1 MIEKQMTSDGEETK
15 KLYYEDSH
23 RKEFKATVLSC
34 EERLTA
40 KGKKDGYAVVLDQT
54 AFFPEGGGQF
64 GDRGWIDDVEVYDT
78 HEKGGVI
85 LHRGSRNDGDRK
97 AGFCGA
103 FFQNAG
109 AFR

>member
-1 MIEKQMTSDGEETK
+1 MIEKQMTSGGEETK

-64 GDRGWIDDVEVYDT
+64 GDRGFIDDVEVYDT
-78 HEKGGVI
+78 HEKGGII
-85 LHRGSRNDGDRK
+85 LHYTK
-97 AGFCGA
+97 MPVEAGTTVTGKLDFA
-103 FFQNAG
+103 ERFSIM
-109 AFR
+109 

>member
-1 MIEKQMTSDGEETK
+1 MIEKQMLSGGEETK

-23 RKEFKATVLSC
+23 RKEFTATVLSC

-40 KGKKDGYAVVLDQT
+40 KGKKDGYVVVLDQT
-54 AFFPEGGGQF
+54 ALFPEGGGQF

-85 LHRGSRNDGDRK
+85 LHCFIDVILIDSLSI
-97 AGFCGA
+97 AI
-103 FFQNAG
+103 
-109 AFR
+109 FRTKLGCTIL